1 MFKKYFIATLG
12 LFLLVTVGAGCG
24 KKPAGPPPTGP
35 MDIKVTQGTGDTKQV
50 VTFQKALVKVAL
62 DYKEAQILTNAV
74 LLTKLQSIKKE
85 DYKALCDKAVQ
96 KWVDVQKD
104 ANALEPFTV
113 ERKTTSVDT
122 GNISSVFST
131 KALINT
137 LRDAVLIY
145 PVYAEET
152 EVQLDMPK
160 WDKVNMITR
169 VAPSANT
176 VKIVQNVFGTTAKD
190 AQKIME
196 QHYQDEAA
204 AWGNWIKGY
213 DIASKT
219 AQAIKT
225 ASKVGLFIG
234 GAVITAGGSAVLTM
248 PAGAAVA
255 TGFGSSVGAVGGTV
269 IAVNGVDMALEVS
282 ENTANLAFG
291 NEKLGAQYTQ
301 ARDTIS
307 PLTTLLSVV
316 DLKSGMENPGNLY
329 TIYDL
334 GSNVLSSGYDYFTVS
349 VANNQVKGA
358 ADYRANMPPMSLNA
372 DGMLKQLPKNI
383 VYLVATDQPLPP
395 KYPTADELKKMFP
408 NFGVYRGTARFE
420 TAIMDKKMTLTADLT
435 VTVSK
440 QGDVTYNFSDK
451 GNIPYLIPGSN
462 EAMSADYTFDGEF
475 TGKMADNKLQT
486 SGGFN
491 EWAKVNLPSQY
502 AAYLPPEM
510 KAKLSN
516 TAKGTGHAEGNS
528 SGLGGLE
535 GTISLTANGKTVDG
549 TWQAQME

>member
-1 MFKKYFIATLG
+1 MFKKYFLVTLV
-12 LFLLVTVGAGCG
+12 LFLLITVGAGCG
-24 KKPAGPPPTGP
+24 KKSGQAPV
-35 MDIKVTQGTGDTKQV
+35 DIKVTQGTGDTKQV

-74 LLTKLQSIKKE
+74 LLTKLQSVKKE

-96 KWVDVQKD
+96 KWADVQKD
-104 ANALEPFTV
+104 AKALEPFTV
-113 ERKTTSVDT
+113 EHKTTNADT
-122 GNISSVFST
+122 GNISNAFST
-131 KALINT
+131 KDLVNT

-145 PVYAEET
+145 PAYAEET
-152 EVQLDMPK
+152 EVQLDMPR
-160 WDKVNMITR
+160 WDKVNMITKA
-169 VAPSANT
+169 APSANT
-176 VKIVQNVFGTTAKD
+176 VKIVQSIFGTTAKD

-219 AQAIKT
+219 AQSIKT

-234 GAVITAGGSAVLTM
+234 GAVITAGGTAVLTM
-248 PAGAAVA
+248 PAGAAIA

-282 ENTANLAFG
+282 ENTANLAFSDG
-291 NEKLGAQYTQ
+291 KLGAQYTQ

-334 GSNVLSSGYDYFTVS
+334 GSNVLSSGYDYFTLS

-358 ADYRANMPPMSLNA
+358 ADYRTNMPSMSLNA
-372 DGMLKQLPKNI
+372 DGMLKQLPNNM

-408 NFGVYRGTARFE
+408 NFGVYRGTAKFD
-420 TAIMDKKMTLTADLT
+420 TTVMDKKMTLTADLT

-440 QGDVTYNFSDK
+440 QGDVSFKFSDK

-475 TGKMADNKLQT
+475 TGKMADDKLQT

-491 EWAKVNLPSQY
+491 NWAKVNLPAQY

-516 TAKGTGHAEGNS
+516 TAKGTGHAEGGS
-528 SGLGGLE
+528 VGLGGLE
-535 GTISLTANGKTVDG
+535 GTITLTGNGKTVQG